1 MSKVQNKPSVI
12 SLHCSPQKF
21 AIGASDGT
29 CYTKKE
35 LELIAKNYNKTVQ
48 QPDQKLPLVKNKKVL
63 HQKISEKL
71 QHVCKDREDC
81 WLEQDFLDSDIRRK
95 LQASF
100 RPLKPPEWY
109 KNERTWLNNYDINYV
124 MKQYEQKYKD
134 FVFLGVYPIDFYENY
149 PGTNTCI
156 GDFMCMFNI
165 KNMLEKKKTRFGLVL
180 NLHTHDKP
188 GSHWVALYCDC
199 NVRHNNYGIYYYD
212 SVGIRP
218 NERVR
223 HFMNTIENQ
232 AKELFSRRKRIFAKK
247 HNVIQK
253 QFKNT
258 ECGMFCLV
266 YLTQCLKD
274 VQFDS
279 ICSRM
284 PKDDTINSFRNV
296 LYRPSPKLNKL
307 SSNI

>member
-1 MSKVQNKPSVI
+1 MSKFQTNKVRTP
-12 SLHCSPQKF
+12 LHCSPQKF
-21 AIGASDGT
+21 GIGASDGT
-29 CYTKKE
+29 CYTHKE
-35 LELIAKNYNKTVQ
+35 LEVIAKSYNRTVQ
-48 QPDQKLPLVKNKKVL
+48 KEENKVPLVKNKRVL
-63 HQKISEKL
+63 HKKIMEKL
-71 QHVCKDREDC
+71 EDTCKDREDC
-81 WLEQDFLDSDIRRK
+81 WLEQDFLDPDIRKK

-100 RPLKPPEWY
+100 RPMKPPEWY

-124 MKQYEQKYKD
+124 MKQYEQKYTD
-134 FVFLGVYPIDFYENY
+134 FVFLGVYPIDFYETY

-156 GDFMCMFNI
+156 GDFMCLFNI
-165 KNMLEKKKTRFGLVL
+165 KNMLEKKKNRFGLVL

-199 NVRHNNYGIYYYD
+199 NVRHRNYGIYYYD

-223 HFMNTIENQ
+223 YFMNTIETQ
-232 AKELFSRRKRIFAKK
+232 AKETFPRRKRVFEKK
-247 HNVIQK
+247 HNDIQK

-274 VQFDS
+274 IPFDI
-279 ICSRM
+279 ICKRM
-284 PKDDTINSFRNV
+284 PQDDTINSFRNI
-296 LYRPSPKLNKL
+296 LYRPSLNVSKL
-307 SSNI
+307 